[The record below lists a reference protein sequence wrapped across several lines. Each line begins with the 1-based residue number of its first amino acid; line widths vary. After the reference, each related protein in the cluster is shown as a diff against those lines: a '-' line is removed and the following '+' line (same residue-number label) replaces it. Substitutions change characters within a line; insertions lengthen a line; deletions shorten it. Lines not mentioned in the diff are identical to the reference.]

1 MRLAPKLLC
10 VLSLLLAS
18 NAIAGRLK
26 DNQIRHDLSLRADT
40 AGMVFREIMD
50 APDQGIPQSLLNR
63 ASCVAVFP
71 SVKKGGFA
79 FGGQWG
85 RGVVSCRQETQGWGP
100 PVFVTIGGGS
110 FGFQI
115 GFQSVDL
122 VLLIMN
128 RSGINSLLSSKIEI
142 GADAGATAGMVGRNA
157 AISTDAFL
165 GSRILSYSRSRGL
178 FAGIELKGS
187 MVKADNTANRV
198 IYGERHLHEIFTS
211 TRVRG
216 ATDVMAFPRALNEA
230 SIERLV
236 DVKIPM
242 AESVRR
248 RRRIPSTNN
257 Y

>member
-1 MRLAPKLLC
+1 MRFAPLKLLC
-10 VLSLLLAS
+10 VLSLLLVS
-18 NAIAGRLK
+18 NAMAGRLK
-26 DNQIRHDLSLRADT
+26 DKQIRHDLLVRAET
-40 AGMVFREIMD
+40 AGTVFREILD
-50 APDQGIPQSLLNR
+50 APDQGLPQSLLNR

-71 SVKKGGFA
+71 SVKKGGFG

-100 PVFVTIGGGS
+100 PVFITIGGGS

-128 RSGINSLLSSKIEI
+128 RSGLNSLLSSKIEI

-165 GSRILSYSRSRGL
+165 GARILSYSRSRGL
-178 FAGIELKGS
+178 FAGVELKGS
-187 MVKADNTANRV
+187 MVKADDNANRI
-198 IYGERHLHEIFTS
+198 IYKDRHLHEILS
-211 TRVRG
+211 SSRIRG
-216 ATDVMAFPRALNEA
+216 ATEVMSFPRALNEA

-236 DVKIPM
+236 DVKMPM
-242 AESVRR
+242 TLSAKRR
-248 RRRIPSTNN
+248 RRFPSAN
-257 Y
+257 